1 MRKVMKSRVLQ
12 TICFGTGVAL
22 ALSLPV
28 SAQQRG
34 PGGPQGGG
42 GHMPSM
48 PPQMGGSGAPNS
60 ATSNVASSNGSSSDA
75 HRAAQAGAQGGGVQF
90 GPVGRWWDD
99 KSVMTAVGLSA
110 EQKRRMDVIFNQN
123 KPAIVASYQNL
134 LKEQARL
141 SALTKSTQADQTS
154 TFAAIDAVNQA
165 RASLQKT
172 VAQVYMQ
179 IRQQMSSEQIQK
191 LQKLQ

>member
-1 MRKVMKSRVLQ
+1 MKNRVLQ
-12 TICFGTGVAL
+12 KICCGAGFAL
-22 ALSLPV
+22 VLSLPV
-28 SAQQRG
+28 LAQQRG

-48 PPQMGGSGAPNS
+48 PSPMGGGATANTSTS
-60 ATSNVASSNGSSSDA
+60 ATSSDT
-75 HRAAQAGAQGGGVQF
+75 HRGAQASNAASQNAGAGVQF

-99 KSVMTAVGLSA
+99 RSVVSAVGLSSD
-110 EQKRRMDVIFNQN
+110 QKRHMDAIFAQN
-123 KPAIVASYQNL
+123 RSAIVSSYQNL
-134 LKEQARL
+134 LKEQAKL
-141 SALTKSTQADQTS
+141 SALNKNPLADQTS

-179 IRQQMSSEQIQK
+179 IKQQMSSDQIEKLTK
-191 LQKLQ
+191 LQ

>member
-1 MRKVMKSRVLQ
+1 M
-12 TICFGTGVAL
+12 
-22 ALSLPV
+22 LSLPV
-28 SAQQRG
+28 AAQQRG

-42 GHMPSM
+42 GHMPPM
-48 PPQMGGSGAPNS
+48 PPQMGGGSGAPN
-60 ATSNVASSNGSSSDA
+60 ATTSNVASDA
-75 HRAAQAGAQGGGVQF
+75 HRAAQAGAGAPGGGVQF

-99 KSVMTAVGLSA
+99 RSVVSAVGLSA
-110 EQKRRMDVIFNQN
+110 EQKHRMDTIFNQN

-141 SALTKSTQADQTS
+141 SALTRNAQADQAT

-179 IRQQMSSEQIQK
+179 IRQQMSNEQIQK